1 MHSAGDEDTTGLTLQ
16 YRGHLLHIEVD
27 QSGKIE
33 QTNKDTALAFSD
45 GISYAVLIPARV
57 KREAINLLRATGKR
71 GKNLYISLF
80 AAALYQLL
88 KDHLDRVD
96 YIAIDMEYEGN
107 EQDVKLVLLNL
118 IWQRCPTYPAANIT
132 FRRIGKKSPAHKKA
146 LATYRRVAK
155 ADGTLKAEELLEPLL
170 GKKQKRSGKPFRG
183 GP

>member
-1 MHSAGDEDTTGLTLQ
+1 M
-16 YRGHLLHIEVD
+16 RIEVD

-33 QTNKDTALAFSD
+33 QTDKNTALAFSND
-45 GISYAVLIPARV
+45 ISYVVLIPARV
-57 KREAINLLRATGKR
+57 KREAINLLRVTGKR

-96 YIAIDMEYEGN
+96 LIVIDMEYEGN
-107 EQDVKLVLLNL
+107 EQDVKLALLNL
-118 IWQRCPTYPAANIT
+118 IWQRHPTYPAANIT
-132 FRRIGKKSPAHKKA
+132 FRCIGKKSTAHKKA
-146 LATYRRVAK
+146 LAAYRGVAT
-155 ADGTLKAEELLEPLL
+155 ADRTLKVEELLVSVV

>member
-1 MHSAGDEDTTGLTLQ
+1 M
-16 YRGHLLHIEVD
+16 HIEVD

-45 GISYAVLIPARV
+45 DISYAVVIPARV

-88 KDHLDRVD
+88 KDHLDQID
-96 YIAIDMEYEGN
+96 LIAIDIEYEGN
-107 EQDVKLVLLNL
+107 EQDVKLMLLNL
-118 IWQRCPTYPAANIT
+118 IWQCRPTYSAANIA

-146 LATYRRVAK
+146 LATYRGVAR
-155 ADGTLKAEELLEPLL
+155 ADRTLKVEELLAPLM
-170 GKKQKRSGKPFRG
+170 GKKQKRSGEPFRG